1 MGKNEKKLG
10 CWKVPLFTEFENRN
24 TCSTKKNYQMLIH
37 VHDDIVYVACWKL
50 VKINT
55 IEYYHI

>member
-1 MGKNEKKLG
+1 MGKMKKNLG
-10 CWKVPLFTEFENRN
+10 CWKISLFTEFENIF
-24 TCSTKKNYQMLIH
+24 TKNNQMLIH